1 MLSRVSL
8 AIAVLLLVGF
18 LYVVSQPDTYR
29 IERSLATT
37 AAPEVVYA
45 TVEDLRQFSRWSP
58 WDGRDPNLQ
67 RTFSGPE
74 RGPGARV
81 SWQGNVEVGSGTMS
95 ITAASPPTALRY
107 LMVLERPWR
116 TTIEND
122 FRLERAANGAGGATV
137 TWVISG
143 KLGFWAKL
151 FTLFDD
157 RDGRV
162 GKDLETGLAKLKALA
177 ESAPATSARQ

>member
-8 AIAVLLLVGF
+8 AIAVVLLVGF
-18 LYVVSQPDTYR
+18 LYVESRPDTYR

-67 RTFSGPE
+67 RTFLGPE
-74 RGPGARV
+74 RGPGARL
-81 SWQGNVEVGSGTMS
+81 SWQGNPEVGSGTMS
-95 ITAASPPTALRY
+95 ITQATPPKALRY
-107 LMVLERPWR
+107 LVVLERPWR
-116 TTIEND
+116 ATIEND
-122 FRLERAANGAGGATV
+122 FGFVTADTGATV
-137 TWVISG
+137 TWVVSG

-157 RDGRV
+157 PDGRV
-162 GKDLETGLAKLKALA
+162 GKDLETGLGKLKALVEKPSTTTA
-177 ESAPATSARQ
+177 KQ